1 MKKIFL
7 AGLLSLAG
15 SGVMVAEDV
24 VLETN
29 HESGAEILQDGVFN
43 RVTMNLGNCSENT
56 QVYLG
61 EVDFGTTGD
70 NFKAAGII
78 FANGWYTDG
87 WAILHA
93 GADYE
98 SSLPFTAITIDE
110 TGGYEAYYT
119 FADSL
124 AYLKEVP
131 FDIPLPGQNPDEVDP
146 EAPVQSFSF
155 VKPTG
160 KQKVY
165 LTFIGGSGNIRAVNL
180 YEEFIPQEKFIQE
193 GEHDYLYGLALRT
206 PNMVP
211 GYENISQRL
220 LCTES
225 VPMVPTGDEA
235 GEGQPFYSTKL
246 DGSTDENGNITNPYS
261 WGWTDDGFLVDYGTM
276 DFGNGEYDQFI
287 AYVKRDNNLNI
298 NIYLEVYLDEVTEEN
313 KLATIWTGLQLRN
326 ITPLAINIK
335 QVTGQHKVIAK
346 WIGGG
351 FNLQDLEISKGAQW
365 DEAMKCGI
373 TVVNETASENALHTS
388 FVGTAEGQLNVFQPG
403 ATEPSDMWGYEVKAK
418 GQYESAGNIGY
429 TKNGTVLGFYH
440 PTSDDGL
447 IDFGNGEFKRIIINH
462 SSESNWLGELE
473 EANFSF
479 YLDLDPD
486 MVITPEEWD
495 TNLAGILEGHE
506 PVAQVRIQG
515 TGSWGIKK
523 HTAGKITTPIV
534 GSHELFMVYTITT
547 SDSAGANVF
556 DIYFD
561 TEGGID
567 AIESVVTEGVEAYAA
582 EGQVIVNTVNPAQV
596 DIYSL
601 SGVNMGAYAAAEG
614 ENIYNVAPGFY
625 IVKVTA
631 ENGAV
636 ASFKVLVK

>member
-1 MKKIFL
+1 MKKFFL
-7 AGLLSLAG
+7 AGLLTFAM
-15 SGVMVAEDV
+15 SGVAVAEDV
-24 VLETN
+24 VFETN
-29 HESGAEILQDGVFN
+29 HTSGAEILQDGAWN

-61 EVDFGTTGD
+61 EVDFGATGD

-78 FANGWYTDG
+78 LANGWFTDG

-93 GADYE
+93 GVDYE

-124 AYLKEVP
+124 AYLKEIP
-131 FDIPLPGQNPDEVDP
+131 FEIPLPGINPDEVDP
-146 EAPVQSFSF
+146 EAPAQNVQFI
-155 VKPTG
+155 KPTG
-160 KQKVY
+160 KQKVF

-180 YEEFIPQEKFIQE
+180 YGDFIPQDKFIQE
-193 GEHDYLYGLALRT
+193 GEHEYLYGLALRT

-211 GYENISQRL
+211 GYEEISQRL
-220 LCTES
+220 SSLES
-225 VPMVPTGDEA
+225 TPIVPTGV
-235 GEGQPFYSTKL
+235 EGQPFFETKL
-246 DGSTDENGNITNPYS
+246 DGDS
-261 WGWTDDGFLVDYGTM
+261 WGWTDDGFMVDYGTM

-298 NIYLEVYLDEVTEEN
+298 NVYLEIYLDEVAEEN
-313 KLATIWTGLQLRN
+313 KLTTIWTGLQLKN

-335 QVTGQHKVIAK
+335 QVTGQHKIIAK

-351 FNLQDLEISKGAQW
+351 FNLQDLEISKGAGW

-373 TVVNETASENALHTS
+373 TVVNEIPSDKALHTS
-388 FVGTAEGQLNVFQPG
+388 FVGTLEGQLNVFQPG
-403 ATEPSDMWGYEVKAK
+403 ETEPSDMWGYEIKAK
-418 GQYESAGNIGY
+418 GQYEGAGNVGY
-429 TKNGTVLGFYH
+429 TKNGTVLGFYSL
-440 PTSDDGL
+440 TSDDGL
-447 IDFGNGEFKRIIINH
+447 IDFGNGEYKRIFVNH
-462 SSESNWLGELE
+462 SSESNWLGEVE
-473 EANFSF
+473 EANFAF

-486 MVITPEEWD
+486 MIITPEEWD
-495 TNLAGILEGHE
+495 TNLAGILDGQE

-515 TGSWGIKK
+515 TGAWSIKK
-523 HTAGKITTPIV
+523 QTAGDIVTPIV
-534 GSHELFMVYTITT
+534 GKHELFMVYTITT
-547 SDSAGANVF
+547 SESAGANVF

-561 TEGGID
+561 TEAGSQ
-567 AIESVVTEGVEAYAA
+567 AIGSVVVEGIKAYGLD
-582 EGQVIVNTVNPAQV
+582 GQVVVNTVDAAQV

-601 SGVNMGAYAAAEG
+601 SGVNMGTYAAAEG
-614 ENIYNVAPGFY
+614 ENSYNVAPGFY